1 MSIILQ
7 PFLDVVG
14 VVFQFLTVKHFRR
27 ELSATNL
34 SSQKMKHTVIIGDGF
49 AGVSAAHR
57 FLKNVGKTTTV
68 TYKLTLVSRDSH
80 FYWNIAAPRGI
91 IPGQIPHEQL
101 FQPINAGFSK
111 YGPNTFK
118 FVLSTATVSRG
129 IVSFTEATQQAVH
142 EFQRRVKTARSIG
155 IVGAGPTGVE
165 TAGELAFDGP
175 TVLENRPAGVTST
188 ALKQLEAL
196 HVDVRVSTKV
206 KNPVSQPDGKF
217 ELILSSDDRIL
228 PDLYIPT
235 FGVLPNSSFL
245 PSQFPDAKGF
255 IKVDK
260 YFHIKGTGG
269 AFAIGDVSDSEAP

>member
-7 PFLDVVG
+7 PFLDIVG
-14 VVFQFLTVKHFRR
+14 LVFQFLTVKHFRR

-49 AGVSAAHR
+49 AGVSTAHR

-129 IVSFTEATQQAVH
+129 IVRTKVDGPFESSSFTEATQQAVH
-142 EFQRRVKTARSIG
+142 DFQRRVKTARSIG

-165 TAGELAFDGP
+165 TAGELAFEY
-175 TVLENRPAGVTST
+175 V
-188 ALKQLEAL
+188 KQLEAL

-228 PDLYIPT
+228 PDFYIPT

-245 PSQFPDAKGF
+245 PSQFTDAKGF